1 MFRKG
6 SQAQKILHCLS
17 PFIGNIQIGKPI
29 DTNSRAVVARLG
41 VGENGWD
48 GW

>member
-1 MFRKG
+1 MLRKR
-6 SQAQKILHCLS
+6 SQAQKIPHCVS

-41 VGENGWD
+41 VGQNGWD
-48 GW
+48 G